1 MHRRSTRVPALLAGL
16 CLTLGASRALAD
28 EDASSSG
35 SDVSWVGEDS
45 WDVPGEYVV
54 DFEDDVPTSTITE
67 TLSAMGLS
75 SSPSALVEDT
85 GVQIVRVPGRGLVTS
100 VIAKLRGDDRVEYV
114 EPLARVRAFF
124 VPDDP
129 MYGKQWHMK
138 QVGAEAAWGL
148 SVGRGVTVAVVD
160 TGIAC
165 ENFEQFTKA
174 SDLLQTGCVAGFN
187 FVSKSEHAND
197 DQGHGTHVAGTIAQS
212 TNNGVG
218 VAGLAFGAKLM
229 PVKVLS
235 ADGWGTTA
243 GVADGIRWAA
253 DHGAQVINLSL
264 GGPRNSKVLQS
275 AVDHARSRGAV
286 IVAAAGN
293 SGGAV
298 GYPGASEGVIGV
310 SATDQND
317 ALARFSSR
325 GDGVDIAAPGVDVTQ
340 QTICDRGKNRCEI
353 FPSYNGTSMAS
364 PHVAGVAAML
374 VGLGV
379 NDAEAVEAIL
389 QDSAKVIDDS
399 PAGRKKF
406 GAGRLQADAALE
418 SVVTQQMGARLLAVF
433 ALALLAFR
441 WSRRRG
447 ETIAASSPGMWLSA
461 IAVGVGPLFFAPFVL
476 SRHELWVDVLSRPM
490 AEWDLFVGMSLHRF
504 LPLANAAIPLLLV
517 AMFNSI
523 KGAAPWLAGVALGVA
538 GYLASVLALGQLSTP
553 FGTLLTAFWCGIN
566 AFICVYLA
574 SLLVRKST
582 A

>member
-1 MHRRSTRVPALLAGL
+1 MHPRSTRVSALLTGV
-16 CLTLGASRALAD
+16 CLTLAASSALAQQ
-28 EDASSSG
+28 EPSSVWS
-35 SDVSWVGEDS
+35 GEDS

-54 DFEDDVPTSTITE
+54 DFDDDVATSTITE

-75 SSPSALVEDT
+75 SRPSALVEDT
-85 GVQIVRVPGRGLVTS
+85 GVQIVKVPSRGLVAG
-100 VIAKLRGDDRVEYV
+100 VLAKLRGDDRVEYV

-148 SVGRGVTVAVVD
+148 SIGRGVTVAVVD

-165 ENFEQFTKA
+165 ENFKQFTKA
-174 SDLLQTGCVAGFN
+174 SDLLQTGCVGGYN
-187 FVSKSEHAND
+187 FVNDTEHAND
-197 DQGHGTHVAGTIAQS
+197 DQGHGTHVAGTVAQS

-243 GVADGIRWAA
+243 AVADGIRWAA

-298 GYPGASEGVIGV
+298 GFPGASEGVIGV
-310 SATDQND
+310 SATDQKD

-340 QTICDRGKNRCEI
+340 QTVCDRGKNRCEI
-353 FPSYNGTSMAS
+353 YPSYNGTSMAS

-379 NDAEAVEAIL
+379 NDADAVEAIL
-389 QDSAKVIDDS
+389 QDSAKVLDDS

-418 SVVTQQMGARLLAVF
+418 GVVTAQMGARLLAVL

-523 KGAAPWLAGVALGVA
+523 KGAAPWLAGIALGTA
-538 GYLASVLALGQLSTP
+538 GYLASVIALGQLSTP
-553 FGTLLTAFWCGIN
+553 FGTMLTAFWCGIN

-574 SLLVRKST
+574 SLLIRKSE

>member
-1 MHRRSTRVPALLAGL
+1 MSRRSTFAPALAAAF
-16 CLTLGASRALAD
+16 CVTLGSGLALAD
-28 EDASSSG
+28 DPSSSW
-35 SDVSWVGEDS
+35 SSQDS
-45 WDVPGEYVV
+45 WDVPGQYVV
-54 DFEDDVPTSTITE
+54 DFEDDVAPSTITE
-67 TLSAMGLS
+67 TLTKMGVAS
-75 SSPSALVEDT
+75 TPSALVDET
-85 GVQIVRVPGRGLVTS
+85 GVQIVDLSGRRG
-100 VIAKLRGDDRVEYV
+100 VIASLLAKLRGDDRVEYV

-174 SDLLQTGCVAGFN
+174 SDLLQTGCVPGHN
-187 FVSKSEHAND
+187 FINKSDHAND
-197 DQGHGTHVAGTIAQS
+197 DHGHGTHVAGTIAQS

-253 DHGAQVINLSL
+253 DNGAQVINLSL
-264 GGPRNSKVLQS
+264 GGPRNSKVLQR

-298 GYPGASEGVIGV
+298 GFPGASEGVIGV
-310 SATDQND
+310 SATDQKD

-340 QTICDRGKNRCEI
+340 QTICERGKNRCEI

-364 PHVAGVAAML
+364 PHVAGAAAML

-379 NDAEAVEAIL
+379 NDADAVEAIL
-389 QDSAKVIDDS
+389 QDSAKELDDS

-406 GAGRLQADAALE
+406 GAGRLQVDAALE
-418 SVVTQQMGARLLAVF
+418 SVVTTQVGARLLAIL

-441 WSRRRG
+441 WARRRG
-447 ETIAASSPGMWLSA
+447 ETIAAASPGMWLSA
-461 IAVGVGPLFFAPFVL
+461 IAVGVGPLFFAPFFL

-504 LPLANAAIPLLLV
+504 LPLANAALPLLLV

-523 KGAAPWLAGVALGVA
+523 RGAAPWLAGIALGTA
-538 GYLASVLALGQLSTP
+538 GYLASVVALGQLSTP
-553 FGTLLTAFWCGIN
+553 FGSMLTAFWCGIN
-566 AFICVYLA
+566 AFLCLYLT
-574 SLLVRKST
+574 SLLVRKSQ